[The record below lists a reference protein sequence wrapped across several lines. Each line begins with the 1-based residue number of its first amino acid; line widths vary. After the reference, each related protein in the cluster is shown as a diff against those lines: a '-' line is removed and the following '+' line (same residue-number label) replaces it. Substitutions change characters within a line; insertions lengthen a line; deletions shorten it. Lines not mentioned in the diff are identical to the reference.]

1 MWERQVLFLRG
12 KEPSRKG
19 KRGTRAGERLNR
31 DETQGNEIED
41 SEQGQQQQ
49 YTNTNTP
56 TRPTSIFKAKA
67 PADDE
72 LMRGSAGYRA
82 GTAGAAAFDP
92 SLPPPS
98 YK

>member
-49 YTNTNTP
+49 YTNTP

>member
-1 MWERQVLFLRG
+1 MRQ
-12 KEPSRKG
+12 
-19 KRGTRAGERLNR
+19 
-31 DETQGNEIED
+31 TQGNEIED

-92 SLPPPS
+92 CLPPPS